1 MESVL
6 NPLLTR
12 HGLEQEGWHYELEDL
27 DGLLTYKGVVFN
39 EMKGAYSDPQ
49 DLLGEY
55 NQQALFPDITYKYDT
70 GGHPEH
76 IPDLTYEGYKAFH
89 ENFYHPSNS
98 RIYWY
103 GDDPLEE
110 RLRRTAEYLKGHDG
124 LEVDSS
130 IPLQKK
136 FANPK
141 RITKPYAVASGEENA
156 KSYFAVNWLLPEQN
170 DPVTTLGFAILN
182 HILVGTQASPLRKAL
197 IDSGLGEDLVG
208 GGLGPY
214 LRQMTFST
222 GLKGIHSEDASKVE
236 TLIEKTLTSL
246 VEDGIDPDMVAAS
259 MNTIEFQLRENNTG
273 GYPRG
278 LIFLLN
284 ALTTWLY
291 DGDPFTPMAYE
302 RPLAAIKDQVE
313 GGNHYFEALIEE
325 HFIFNQHRAIVLLE
339 PDPELNQQQV
349 AAEEARLA
357 QVREQLSEADLQA
370 ILDNTKKLIELQAT
384 PDSPEALATLPVLT
398 LGDLD
403 KENKLIPQEEF
414 EDQGVTVLYHD
425 LFTNGIVYLD
435 VGFNLHA
442 LPLEYLP
449 YLDLFASGLVKMG
462 TQTEDFVKLSQ
473 RIGRETGG
481 ISPSILTQQVRQAK
495 ESAAWLLLRGKST
508 VDKTGELLSILKDI
522 LLTTEYDNQERFRQ
536 ILLERKA
543 RMEAALIPSG
553 HSLVNR
559 RLRSGQHEAG
569 WVTEEISGFE
579 NLTFT
584 RELVELV
591 EKDWPGVIAKF
602 KDIQGMLVDRSVMV
616 SNLTVDK
623 DNWKKVKPQLTNF
636 LADIPAK
643 QGELLT
649 WEPTPHLG
657 A

>member
-1 MESVL
+1 MSTHKDFELIEERDIPEINTKGKLFRHIKTGTQLLSMENDDENKCFCITFRTPLEDSTGVAHIMEHSVLLGSEKYPVKEPFIELVKGSLQTFLNAFTFPDKTLYPVASQNLQDFYNLIDVYMESVL

-246 VEDGIDPDMVAAS
+246 VEDGIDPIQSSSSLGRTTPGD
-259 MNTIEFQLRENNTG
+259 TRG
-273 GYPRG
+273 G
-278 LIFLLN
+278 
-284 ALTTWLY
+284 
-291 DGDPFTPMAYE
+291 
-302 RPLAAIKDQVE
+302 
-313 GGNHYFEALIEE
+313 
-325 HFIFNQHRAIVLLE
+325 
-339 PDPELNQQQV
+339 
-349 AAEEARLA
+349 
-357 QVREQLSEADLQA
+357 
-370 ILDNTKKLIELQAT
+370 
-384 PDSPEALATLPVLT
+384 
-398 LGDLD
+398 
-403 KENKLIPQEEF
+403 
-414 EDQGVTVLYHD
+414 
-425 LFTNGIVYLD
+425 
-435 VGFNLHA
+435 
-442 LPLEYLP
+442 
-449 YLDLFASGLVKMG
+449 
-462 TQTEDFVKLSQ
+462 
-473 RIGRETGG
+473 
-481 ISPSILTQQVRQAK
+481 
-495 ESAAWLLLRGKST
+495 
-508 VDKTGELLSILKDI
+508 
-522 LLTTEYDNQERFRQ
+522 
-536 ILLERKA
+536 
-543 RMEAALIPSG
+543 
-553 HSLVNR
+553 
-559 RLRSGQHEAG
+559 
-569 WVTEEISGFE
+569 
-579 NLTFT
+579 
-584 RELVELV
+584 
-591 EKDWPGVIAKF
+591 
-602 KDIQGMLVDRSVMV
+602 
-616 SNLTVDK
+616 
-623 DNWKKVKPQLTNF
+623 
-636 LADIPAK
+636 
-643 QGELLT
+643 
-649 WEPTPHLG
+649 
-657 A
+657 